1 MSGDVLA
8 DAARAPA
15 AIRMLS
21 ANSIMPRVGVSDV
34 ERPFFLNM
42 VRRMLVKQGA
52 AGSQKRFRRGD
63 RYQPM
68 LDFQA
73 VESRGGP
80 ELIQTNAR

>member
-34 ERPFFLNM
+34 KRPFFLNM

-52 AGSQKRFRRGD
+52 AGSQTGARNVFGAAIGIS
-63 RYQPM
+63 QC
-68 LDFQA
+68 
-73 VESRGGP
+73 
-80 ELIQTNAR
+80 LISKQSNHGVALS